1 MTPSEPIDATRPDAP
16 RPDVRWSRAFNLLLL
31 AAALAAVGPNN
42 ADPDIWGHVRYGQEV
57 LATGQ
62 LPRTATHTFTAAG
75 YPWINHENL
84 AELCFAN
91 LANWA
96 GGTGLLLFKFMAG
109 FALFGLL
116 LSYLQRQHL
125 RLLTRAV
132 IVLVVALNLT
142 SGWSVRPQ
150 LFTYL
155 FFALMLELL
164 ERAFANSPERSR
176 DAQHE
181 PWPRTLWLLP
191 LVPLFAL
198 WANTHGGFLAGLG
211 VCGIYLSAESAEM
224 LWRQCRRATHAV
236 SFLALL
242 VLACALATLVTPYGF
257 ELYGFLHEAMTA
269 APPEITE
276 WAPLAPH
283 QDLFMPCLVL
293 LALVAAGVFGGHGI
307 PRFAHLAVL
316 AVVTVQA
323 VTHVRH
329 IAFLALA
336 CGFFLGPRIE
346 TFLGRVLR
354 APSTDDTEAVVTGR
368 QRKWLL
374 GGLCATAALLGI
386 AISARLWV
394 LRVDRKLYPVD
405 AFQYMADHDLSGRMV
420 VFFDWAQYA
429 LAAFPA
435 EGQLQF
441 DGRFNTCYPQEVIDD
456 HFDFLLGEHGGRR
469 LRSPHSPPID
479 PARVLR
485 RGEPDLVVASRRVP
499 HCTDVMAQ
507 QQDWV
512 LLYQDG
518 LAQIWGRR
526 SKYDDPESPDYLDPA
541 RRRISDELP
550 RGYAAWPAYPQRRAV
565 AAAPESKPRTTDQAS
580 ALP

>member
-1 MTPSEPIDATRPDAP
+1 MTPSEPIAAPTSQDA
-16 RPDVRWSRAFNLLLL
+16 WSRAFNILLL

-57 LATGQ
+57 LATGR
-62 LPRTATHTFTAAG
+62 LPRTATHTFTADG

-91 LANWA
+91 LANL
-96 GGTGLLLFKFMAG
+96 GGGAALLLLKFVAA

-116 LSYLQRQHL
+116 LSHLERQRL

-132 IVLVVALNLT
+132 IVLIVALNLT

-155 FFALMLELL
+155 FFAIMLELL
-164 ERAFANSPERSR
+164 ERAFAGSPER
-176 DAQHE
+176 AAPGPHE

-191 LVPLFAL
+191 LVPLFAV
-198 WANTHGGFLAGLG
+198 WTNTHGGFLAGFG
-211 VCGIYLSAESAEM
+211 VCGLYLGAESAEL
-224 LWRQCRRATHAV
+224 LWRQGRRALHGV
-236 SFLALL
+236 SFLGLL
-242 VLACALATLVTPYGF
+242 VAACGLATLATPYGY
-257 ELYGFLHEAMTA
+257 ELYGFLREATTV

-283 QDLFMPCLVL
+283 QDLFVPCAVL
-293 LALVAAGVFGGHGI
+293 LALVAAGVFGGRGV
-307 PRFAHLAVL
+307 PRWAHLVVL
-316 AVVTVQA
+316 AVVAYEA

-346 TFLGRVLR
+346 TFFGRLQR
-354 APSTDDTEAVVTGR
+354 APAADDAEPVIAGR
-368 QRKWLL
+368 KRQWLL
-374 GGLCATAALLGI
+374 GGICATAMLLGV

-405 AFQYMADHDLSGRMV
+405 AFQYMADQGLNGRMV

-429 LAAFPA
+429 LSAFAPA
-435 EGQLQF
+435 GQLQF
-441 DGRFNTCYPQEVIDD
+441 DGRFNTCYPQEVIDE
-456 HFDFLLGEHGGRR
+456 HFDFLLGEHAGRR
-469 LRSPHSPPID
+469 LRSPHSPPIE
-479 PARVLR
+479 PTRVLR
-485 RGEPDLVVASRRVP
+485 TGDPDLVVTSRLVP
-499 HCTDVMAQ
+499 HSTDVMEQ
-507 QQDWV
+507 QADWV

-518 LAQIWGRR
+518 LAQVWGRR
-526 SKYDDPESPDYLDPA
+526 ARYDDPRSPQFIDPA
-541 RRRISDELP
+541 QRRISDAMP
-550 RGYAAWPAYPQRRAV
+550 RGYAAWPALPRRRAV
-565 AAAPESKPRTTDQAS
+565 AAAPAPGPDPSDQAS
-580 ALP
+580 TRP